1 MNPSHEGVE
10 LTVYQRITQPTVQR
24 RHETQGVYHG
34 PEVEPQG
41 QKWYGSDPEPLERW
55 LGYVLPDPAQWPA
68 TPSAPASVT
77 SAAPAATEGR

>member
-1 MNPSHEGVE
+1 MKASSSRCINVSPN
-10 LTVYQRITQPTVQR
+10 QRFQR

-55 LGYVLPDPAQWPA
+55 LGYVLPDPAKWPA